1 MPYTFFIDGL
11 ALPVTPSKLTMRV
24 RNQNK
29 TVNLINESEVNL
41 LKSAGLTEIGFDC
54 SLPQQQYPFARYSGG
69 FRPAVYFLEKL
80 ETLKV
85 SKKPFQFIVS
95 RTTSDGT
102 VVFDTNI
109 KVSLEDYTITEDAKE
124 GTDVTVSVSLKQYR
138 EYGTKSVVV
147 DISTGTAVVS
157 TARTTETA
165 PVVKTY
171 TVQPND
177 TLWNISKRW
186 LGDGSRYMEIYNL
199 NTDKITNPNLI
210 SPGQVLNMPE

>member
-1 MPYTFFIDGL
+1 MPYTFFMDGL

-54 SLPQQQYPFARYSGG
+54 LLPNVTYPFARYSGG

-109 KVSLEDYTITEDAKE
+109 KVSLEDYTITEDAKN
-124 GTDVTVSVSLKQYR
+124 GTDVEVSVSLKQYR
-138 EYGTKSVVV
+138 EYGTKAFVV